1 MHEVEQIL
9 GSKQRPKEPLKWD
22 RIVTLVAGLG
32 DSIKGKRDKALLLVG
47 FEGALLTSELTA
59 IRVEHIE
66 WSQKG
71 VTIRIPPLETNFV
84 GKGRDVW
91 IGRGV
96 DRRTCPIV
104 ALQDWLGAAEIKV
117 GPIFRNI
124 SQIGCVGNSLC
135 PRSITQIVKNLI
147 RKAGLGNPEDYGG
160 SSLRAGFVAESR
172 SNGADPAQVLAQ
184 IGNKTLLWPDKQTNQ
199 EIDCGIRIY
208 KLGL

>member
-1 MHEVEQIL
+1 
-9 GSKQRPKEPLKWD
+9 
-22 RIVTLVAGLG
+22 
-32 DSIKGKRDKALLLVG
+32 
-47 FEGALLTSELTA
+47 
-59 IRVEHIE
+59 
-66 WSQKG
+66 
-71 VTIRIPPLETNFV
+71 
-84 GKGRDVW
+84 
-91 IGRGV
+91 
-96 DRRTCPIV
+96 
-104 ALQDWLGAAEIKV
+104 LGAAEIKV